1 MQLNQLKTVNFSGK
15 SVLGEGAESTVF
27 LSDVEHFGGE
37 IAMKV
42 FEAFGGVPKKG
53 ERTVAQTEFSLLN

>member
-1 MQLNQLKTVNFSGK
+1 MKNSVNFDGK

-27 LSDVEHFGGE
+27 LLDVEHFGGE

-42 FEAFGGVPKKG
+42 F
-53 ERTVAQTEFSLLN
+53 Q